1 MPTCAAPL
9 ARAKGRTMATKS
21 DETVPCIEVQVLWG
35 ASVLHVAHL
44 APSRSFYVGEP
55 GPRGAACDCFVPAS
69 TLGVTR
75 APVFVAG
82 DGDTVRLVILPGMT
96 GTVKVLGSPPR
107 SVAELI
113 DRAAPYAAIDGARVI
128 DLPRSASARLEIG
141 GVVFLVTSAAP
152 APPIA
157 GLRKPRTRS
166 VPFWVGSGLLHLGL
180 LGSFSCFPASPSADD
195 VDGIS
200 ADQLYAIQAA
210 LHEADEKKE
219 AERETEQVA
228 ENNADSKERG
238 TGVRAR
244 GEEGSMGQATT
255 STRYGIMGPPNA
267 PDPHISR
274 TEALRSA
281 AEFGMI
287 GLLNSGAGG
296 DPNAPL
302 APGLGDGASFG
313 SIGVGA
319 GFGVGRG
326 GGGLGLGGIAGRTQS
341 NVGVGAASP
350 ALVAAADAA
359 IDPNGRFVTT
369 YRPGGGHLAAFESAV
384 ARGVV
389 PAGERE
395 IVSDVGARY
404 TPDLAVPAGHAL
416 AMRADLERGALPPS
430 GGSFHLRLAL
440 RSSAVAPASRPH
452 LSVHL
457 VLDISGSMA
466 GESITR
472 ARSAAAALVDK
483 LAPSDDFSLVTF
495 SSDAKVLVPD
505 GAVGARRGWIKDT
518 IAGITENGGTNIGEG
533 LRLGYEQASLKS
545 IPEDA
550 VRVVFLVSD
559 GHANFGIT
567 GSDRLSRLAL
577 DAFQKGIQTSSF
589 GLGSDY
595 DGALMS
601 SIAGDGSGGYYYLRD
616 PDQIAPAL
624 STEIDRR
631 LDPVATTVEV
641 RVRLKPDVG
650 LLRVYGSRRLGDAE
664 AAKVRTAEIAA
675 DAQAAARDHIKQDR
689 QDDSEGGMRFFIPAF
704 ARDDAHALL
713 FKLNVPAGAGG
724 RTVAG
729 IELKYK
735 DRIARKNVIEEVPIQ
750 IAFANGD
757 AASAATIDASVAR
770 TVQGFAAGEAL
781 TAASW
786 KIANG
791 DRNGATALLTEREA
805 ILRTAAETLH
815 EPLFLRDADRLARL
829 RTSSESRTGSGDPLV
844 LAMLL
849 ETAGRTHLR

>member
-1 MPTCAAPL
+1 MKRAPL
-9 ARAKGRTMATKS
+9 VITGERG
-21 DETVPCIEVQVLWG
+21 
-35 ASVLHVAHL
+35 VA
-44 APSRSFYVGEP
+44 
-55 GPRGAACDCFVPAS
+55 
-69 TLGVTR
+69 
-75 APVFVAG
+75 
-82 DGDTVRLVILPGMT
+82 RLVILAAMT
-96 GTVKVLGSPPR
+96 GTVRLLGGPPR
-107 SVAELI
+107 SVSEIFDHAEK
-113 DRAAPYAAIDGARVI
+113 YAAIEGARVI
-128 DLPRSASARLEIG
+128 DLPEGASARLEIG
-141 GVVFLVTSAAP
+141 GVVFVVSAAAP
-152 APPIA
+152 APAIA
-157 GLRKPRTRS
+157 GLRRPLTRS

-180 LGSFSCFPASPSADD
+180 LGSLSCFPASPSADD
-195 VDGIS
+195 LDGMS
-200 ADQLYAIQAA
+200 SDQVYAIQAA
-210 LHEADEKKE
+210 LQEADEKAE
-219 AERETEQVA
+219 AARETEQVA
-228 ENNADSKERG
+228 ENAADTKEGG

-244 GEEGSMGQATT
+244 GEEGSMGRAST
-255 STRYGIMGPPNA
+255 SHRYGVMGPESA

-274 TEALRSA
+274 ASALREA
-281 AEFGMI
+281 TEFGMI
-287 GLLNSGAGG
+287 GLLNAGAGG
-296 DPNAPL
+296 DPNAPVGL
-302 APGLGDGASFG
+302 PGIGDDAS
-313 SIGVGA
+313 VG
-319 GFGVGRG
+319 GFGVGLAGAGMG
-326 GGGLGLGGIAGRTQS
+326 GGGKGVAGTPGSVGFGLSGVAGGAR
-341 NVGVGAASP
+341 GVVASP
-350 ALVAAADAA
+350 AIVAPVEAT
-359 IDPNGRFVTT
+359 IDPNGRFATT

-384 ARGVV
+384 ARGIV

-404 TPDLAVPAGHAL
+404 TPDLAVTAGHAL

-430 GGSFHLRLAL
+430 GGSFHVRLAL
-440 RSSAVAPASRPH
+440 RSSAVAPATRPH

-495 SSDAKVLVPD
+495 SSDANVIVPD
-505 GAVGARRGWIKDT
+505 GAVGTRRAWIKET
-518 IAGITENGGTNIGEG
+518 IANIHENGGTNIGEG

-567 GSDRLSRLAL
+567 GSDRLSHLAL

-601 SIAGDGSGGYYYLRD
+601 SIADDGSGGYYYLRD

-624 STEIDRR
+624 STELDRR

-664 AAKVRTAEIAA
+664 AAKVRATEIAA

-713 FKLNVPAGAGG
+713 FKLTVPAGAGG

-735 DRIARKNVIEEVPIQ
+735 DRLSKKNVIDEVPIQ
-750 IAFANGD
+750 IAYANGD

-791 DRNGATALLTEREA
+791 DRSGATALLTERES
-805 ILRTAAETLH
+805 ILRAAAETLH

-829 RTSSESRTGSGDPLV
+829 RGSAETRTGSGDPLV
-844 LAMLL
+844 LAMLM